1 MKENRQFQRCCY
13 CWCCCCKNWRLD
25 FRNRMG
31 FPLYCWCEK
40 VMGRFLLCSF
50 CTGNRTARTT
60 ANQNGQGDHIENI
73 PPQSQLPT
81 KTPSIRNTSRMS
93 VVQPAPP
100 PAAAVIQT
108 TAANPTG
115 RRSYVVKEV
124 ERLKENREKR
134 RAQQAEMKE
143 QKNALMNMDPGNPNW
158 ELAAMIRYVI
168 KLTFLFT
175 VVNTIFIKPKRM
187 KEKKNVCHY
196 VCH

>member
-1 MKENRQFQRCCY
+1 
-13 CWCCCCKNWRLD
+13 
-25 FRNRMG
+25 
-31 FPLYCWCEK
+31 
-40 VMGRFLLCSF
+40 MGRFLLCAF
-50 CTGNRTARTT
+50 CIGNRTARTT
-60 ANQNGQGDHIENI
+60 SNQQNGQGDHIENI

-81 KTPSIRNTSRMS
+81 KTSSIRNTSRMS
-93 VVQPAPP
+93 VVPPAPA
-100 PAAAVIQT
+100 PAPAVIQT

-168 KLTFLFT
+168 K
-175 VVNTIFIKPKRM
+175 IFFFFSFSFECLSTPYLSTNKIK
-187 KEKKNVCHY
+187 C
-196 VCH
+196 